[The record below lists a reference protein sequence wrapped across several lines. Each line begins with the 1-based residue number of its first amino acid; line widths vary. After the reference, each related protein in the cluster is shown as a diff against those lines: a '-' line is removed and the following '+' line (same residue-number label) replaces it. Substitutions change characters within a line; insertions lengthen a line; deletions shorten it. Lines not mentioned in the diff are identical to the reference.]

1 MKASEIRKLLDELS
15 DITHKRLDN
24 IERHEDLMNKIL
36 TTEQKKKLAR
46 LDAKLFEENGKLD
59 EEEKELRKE
68 ISEAVGA
75 YGSTV
80 ENDLFT
86 AVYVKPKETW
96 DHKKLDGYAAAHPEV
111 LKLKTVAESGSAQI
125 RRKKE

>member
-1 MKASEIRKLLDELS
+1 MTAKEIRKLLDELS
-15 DITHKRLDN
+15 DITNQRLRN
-24 IERHEDLMNKIL
+24 IERHEDLTNSVL
-36 TTEQKKKLAR
+36 TAEQKKKIAR

-75 YGSTV
+75 HGQSV
-80 ENDLFT
+80 ENDAFT
-86 AVYVKPKETW
+86 AVYVRPAVRWSNE
-96 DHKKLDGYAAAHPEV
+96 KLEGFAAAHPEV
-111 LKLKTVAESGSAQI
+111 LTCRTVAEIGSAQI

>member
-1 MKASEIRKLLDELS
+1 MTAKEIRKLLDELS
-15 DITHKRLDN
+15 DISNSRLSN
-24 IERHEDLMNKIL
+24 IDKHAGLVRKLLGD
-36 TTEQKKKLAR
+36 TTLKKLQR
-46 LDAKLFEENGKLD
+46 LDATRKEHNDQLD
-59 EEEKELRKE
+59 EDEKSLRKE

-86 AVYVKPKETW
+86 AVYCKPKETW

-111 LKLKTVAESGSAQI
+111 LKLKTVAEYGSAQI